1 MYAYTKTVLI
11 REIRAY
17 KKRGCIILTHPPKS
31 FSKTPSSFTENALSF

>member
-17 KKRGCIILTHPPKS
+17 KKKRVHHFDGAEKVPHLY
-31 FSKTPSSFTENALSF
+31 PSVLQ